1 MLLASGLLAGTAAH
15 ATLPP
20 GTTVNNTAILTY
32 SIAGTPYVA
41 SGSGSFVTAAR
52 TPAVIEFLQYVPSG
66 TAGSLETVNTTQCGT
81 PLVTLAAP
89 NYVLPPAT
97 ALAVPGTL
105 RLAPA
110 TFYSVGDPVFIR
122 VTDYD
127 QNLNPAAPETIR
139 VTVTTSGGDNE
150 TLTLTETGNSTGVFT
165 GYIQSSP
172 SATASGNCGL
182 EFPTSQTLSAR
193 YTDIVDAT
201 DSVTVTA
208 LVDPFGIV
216 FDSSTGTP
224 VNNATVTLIDTA
236 TNLPATVYCD
246 NGITLLPQPV
256 TSGSS
261 TTCDPAMPAGGYR
274 FPRVVPG
281 TYKLVIAP
289 PSGYGYAF
297 ASVVAP
303 GALPVGFTI
312 IGVPGNG
319 ASYGGNFPLN
329 PGPAVRI
336 DVPLDPAG
344 SGNLELTK
352 TANKLVA
359 GEGEFVPYTLTIR
372 NAAAATAIGVQ
383 IADRL
388 PAGFRYQPGSARLG
402 AAVLANPAV
411 AADGRSL
418 TFSLGNIAA
427 GATATL
433 KYVAEVTAAARAG
446 KAENT
451 ARATGGH
458 TSNTARA
465 SVTVSEDLM
474 RSRAILMGRVVISSC
489 DDKVSN
495 DDKGLAQARVVLEDG
510 TAVLTDE
517 HGRWHADN
525 IRPGT
530 HVVQLD
536 LDSLPPDYEILQC
549 EKNSRFAGRAYSQF
563 VNLRGGSLWRADFHV
578 QKKIAP
584 VANLTQKLSALHT
597 GERVAATLT
606 LTGDAAVNS
615 VSSSLML
622 PPNAKLVDGSARL
635 DGEPATQLESVDGVA
650 ILRLGQQTGA
660 WKHMLT
666 FELDAAP
673 ADARLVAMTRFVP
686 PGQQGIN
693 LPKVEAAWDQAA
705 TETSAVI
712 PPAALHRETLDA
724 PGTMDRGQR
733 TRATKQDAVP
743 QVPGSDDRTQL
754 VEHLPYDADWL
765 AAAQPGVEWLHPQT
779 GFQPA
784 LPAIKLAVKHA
795 PGQRVELSLNGAP
808 VDPLSYDGMEQNA
821 AHSVGLSTWRGV
833 SLKEGDNTFG
843 LVVRD
848 ASGAEVL
855 RETRHIHYSFGPDRV
870 EFVSQHSRLLADGK
884 TRPVIAVRFL
894 DKDGQPVRRGI
905 NGEFQLN
912 APYQSSNQ
920 LEALQR
926 DPLAGKIDNR
936 PRYEI
941 GRDGIALIELAP
953 TTQSG
958 EAVLNFDFATQS
970 DNRGER
976 KNEIRAWLEPGQRD
990 WILVGFAAGTIGHKT
1005 LSGNIAALK
1014 ENGDDKALFDE
1025 NRIALYAKGT
1035 VRGDTL
1041 LTVAYDTA
1049 KQRGDAGAFANLKQ
1063 SVDPTRFYTL
1073 YADSARPT
1081 FDAASAR
1088 KLYLK
1093 IERRQFYALFGD
1105 YDTGL
1110 TVTEFS
1116 RYSRTVNGLKS
1127 EFKGERFAYNAFAT
1141 LTAQSH
1147 IRDELR
1153 GNGTSGRYQL
1163 TRRNMIEN
1171 SDKIRIETRDRFQ
1184 SQIII
1189 SSKTLTRFLDYD
1201 IDPVAGT
1208 LFFKSPV
1215 SERDTAFN
1223 PVYIVAEYESTSSQ
1237 DEKLT
1242 AGGRAAFKPD
1252 AKTEIGATYIREGN
1266 VGATGDL
1273 GGLDF
1278 TYLLSDQ
1285 TRVRAEFAH
1294 SSRDVSGIA
1303 ADGAAWKIEALH
1315 HDDKIDAKAYVR
1327 KQDGGF
1333 GLGQQAGSENGT
1345 RKIGAEGR
1353 LKLSDTLQLQ
1363 AQAYRQ
1369 DTLTTGA
1376 QRDVVEARA
1385 DQKIAPGL
1393 TGYYGARF
1401 ARDEDGAGVT
1411 RASKQV
1417 LAGAA
1422 LEVLDKKLVLRA
1434 ATEIGLSDADSVDFP
1449 NRVILGADY
1458 KLTEQALLFAEQEF
1472 ARGANLSADMTR
1484 IGLRTQPW
1492 TGGELAA
1499 SLGNQASLD
1508 SGRIHADLGLTQ
1520 KWQVNEFWQTNFA
1533 VGRSHTLKLTAAPQ
1547 NLNVPL
1553 ASGATTGDY
1562 TAISM
1567 GANYNNT
1574 VWGANTRLEWRD
1586 GDTDSKLNFLVGL
1599 QRTLDA
1605 GRVLAAGFSY
1615 LKSQTGLAR
1624 SRKFDARLS
1633 YASRPWDSEW
1643 VWLNRLDYIDEQID
1657 GGSDDTATSSNARK
1671 LVNNS
1676 NWNWMPNRRTQ
1687 IALQLGAKYVLDT
1700 INGSQYS
1707 GLTSLAGG
1715 EIRRDLGQDW
1725 DIGAHASLLNSWNS
1739 QVRQSAL
1746 GVSLGHSLIDNLW
1759 VAVGYNFVGFND
1771 ADFSGADTRTQG
1783 PYLSVRMKID
1793 QDTLQLNDREG
1804 GIFARK
1810 QP

>member
-1 MLLASGLLAGTAAH
+1 VS
-15 ATLPP
+15 
-20 GTTVNNTAILTY
+20 
-32 SIAGTPYVA
+32 
-41 SGSGSFVTAAR
+41 
-52 TPAVIEFLQYVPSG
+52 
-66 TAGSLETVNTTQCGT
+66 
-81 PLVTLAAP
+81 
-89 NYVLPPAT
+89 
-97 ALAVPGTL
+97 
-105 RLAPA
+105 
-110 TFYSVGDPVFIR
+110 
-122 VTDYD
+122 
-127 QNLNPAAPETIR
+127 
-139 VTVTTSGGDNE
+139 
-150 TLTLTETGNSTGVFT
+150 
-165 GYIQSSP
+165 
-172 SATASGNCGL
+172 
-182 EFPTSQTLSAR
+182 
-193 YTDIVDAT
+193 
-201 DSVTVTA
+201 
-208 LVDPFGIV
+208 
-216 FDSSTGTP
+216 
-224 VNNATVTLIDTA
+224 
-236 TNLPATVYCD
+236 
-246 NGITLLPQPV
+246 
-256 TSGSS
+256 
-261 TTCDPAMPAGGYR
+261 
-274 FPRVVPG
+274 
-281 TYKLVIAP
+281 
-289 PSGYGYAF
+289 
-297 ASVVAP
+297 
-303 GALPVGFTI
+303 
-312 IGVPGNG
+312 
-319 ASYGGNFPLN
+319 
-329 PGPAVRI
+329 
-336 DVPLDPAG
+336 
-344 SGNLELTK
+344 
-352 TANKLVA
+352 
-359 GEGEFVPYTLTIR
+359 EGEFVPYTLTIR
-372 NAAAATAIGVQ
+372 NASAALAVAVQ

-446 KAENT
+446 TAENT
-451 ARATGGH
+451 AHATGGH

-465 SVTVSEDLM
+465 SVTVREDLM
-474 RSRAILMGRVVISSC
+474 RSRAILIGRVVIGSC
-489 DDKVSN
+489 DDRVDN
-495 DDKGLAQARVVLEDG
+495 DDKGLAQARIALEDG
-510 TAVLTDE
+510 TAILTDE

-578 QKKIAP
+578 KKKIAP
-584 VANLTQKLSALHT
+584 VANLTQTLSARHA
-597 GERVAATLT
+597 GEWIAATLT

-622 PPNAKLVDGSARL
+622 PLNAKLVDGSARL
-635 DGEPATQLESVDGVA
+635 DGEPATQLESTDGVA

-660 WKHMLT
+660 WKHTLT

-673 ADARLVAMTRFVP
+673 ADASLVAMTRFVP

-705 TETSAVI
+705 AETSAAI
-712 PPAALHRETLDA
+712 PPAALHSETADA

-743 QVPGSDDRTQL
+743 HVPGSEDRTQL

-821 AHSVGLSTWRGV
+821 ARSVGLSTWRGV
-833 SLKEGDNTFG
+833 SLKEGDNTFE

-848 ASGAEVL
+848 ASGTEVL

-870 EFVSQHSRLLADGK
+870 EFVGQHSRLLADGK

-894 DKDGQPVRRGI
+894 DKDGQPVRRGV

-926 DPLAGKIDNR
+926 DPLAGKINNR

-958 EAVLNFDFATQS
+958 EAVLNFDFAAQS
-970 DNRGER
+970 DTRGER
-976 KNEIRAWLEPGQRD
+976 TNEIRAWLEPGQRD
-990 WILVGFAAGTIGHKT
+990 WILVGFAEGTVGHKT

-1049 KQRGDAGAFANLKQ
+1049 RRRGDAGAFANLKQ

-1073 YADSARPT
+1073 YADSTQPG

-1141 LTAQSH
+1141 LTAQSY

-1163 TRRNMIEN
+1163 TRRNVIEN

-1215 SERDTAFN
+1215 SERDAAFN

-1285 TRVRAEFAH
+1285 TRVQAEFAR
-1294 SSRDVSGIA
+1294 SSRDVSGVA

-1315 HDDKIDAKAYVR
+1315 HDDKIDAKAYMR

-1345 RKIGAEGR
+1345 RKIGAEGQ

-1385 DQKIAPGL
+1385 DQKITPGL

-1411 RASKQV
+1411 RDSKQV

-1434 ATEIGLSDADSVDFP
+1434 ATEIGLGEADSVDFP
-1449 NRVILGADY
+1449 SRVILGADY
-1458 KLTEQALLFAEQEF
+1458 KLTEQTLLFAEQEF
-1472 ARGANLSADMTR
+1472 ARGENLSADMTR

-1520 KWQVNEFWQTNFA
+1520 KWQVNEFWQTDFA

-1562 TAISM
+1562 TAISL

-1586 GDTDSKLNFLVGL
+1586 GDADSKLNFLVGV

-1615 LKSQTGLAR
+1615 LESETSLNR

-1643 VWLNRLDYIDEQID
+1643 VWLNRLDYIDELV
-1657 GGSDDTATSSNARK
+1657 DDAATSSNARK

-1687 IALQLGAKYVLDT
+1687 IALQFGAKYVLDT
-1700 INGSQYS
+1700 IDSSQYS
-1707 GLTSLAGG
+1707 GFTSLAGG

-1746 GVSLGHSLIDNLW
+1746 GVSLGHSLIDNMW

-1793 QDTLQLNDREG
+1793 QDTLKLNDQEG